1 MLQKFFDWFKPL
13 PPAKDK
19 ITDPVEIDKKYKH
32 FRVKLFISAYIGYAM
47 YYVTRQ
53 NLNPIAHVFKPAVG
67 MTDDQFGF
75 MVSISLIAY
84 GVGKFVSGMLAD
96 KSNIR
101 VFLAF
106 GLLASSIINL
116 FFGYLHSFFLLV
128 LFWTLN
134 QSFQSMGFP
143 PIARI
148 FAYLF
153 SPKERASKWTL
164 WASAHTVGISIAAI
178 IAAVIL
184 KLTNTVP
191 WIQWQFVFVLSGIM
205 GIATSIF
212 ILSSGADTPESVG
225 LPPVEE
231 YKKVS
236 QLVVKEKSDGDS
248 YMTLLRKYV
257 LTNKYIWILS
267 IAFLCVYYVR
277 YVTLSWAAIF
287 LDSRELSKASIP
299 LIFTLNPLV
308 GALGGITAGI
318 LTDKVFH
325 GKCSPAN
332 IIYFVLLA
340 LSAYGFYIFAG
351 PSHIAF
357 TCFFIAAIGFFVDG
371 PQNLLNVQISF
382 LTTKES
388 VAAACGF
395 CGLFA
400 YIGGFLA
407 GSGASFIK
415 NHWGWAGV
423 FNSCII
429 ACIIGVLLVLSVVK
443 KENRDS
449 KAKQQ

>member
-1 MLQKFFDWFKPL
+1 MLRKFLNWFKPL
-13 PPAKDK
+13 PPAAEKV
-19 ITDPVEIDKKYKH
+19 TDPAEIDKQYK
-32 FRVKLFISAYIGYAM
+32 RWRWKLFISAYIGYAM

-53 NLNPIAHVFKPAVG
+53 NLNPIAHVFKPEVG
-67 MTDDQFGF
+67 MTDQQFGL

-84 GVGKFVSGMLAD
+84 GVGKFISGMLAD

-106 GLLASSIINL
+106 GLLASSVINL

-148 FAYLF
+148 FAYWF

-184 KLTNTVP
+184 KNMDIFP
-191 WIQWQFVFVLSGIM
+191 WIQWQFVFVISGIL
-205 GIATSIF
+205 GIITSFF
-212 ILSSGADTPESVG
+212 ILANVTDTPESVG

-231 YKKVS
+231 YMHVE

-267 IAFLCVYYVR
+267 IAFLCVYFVR

-287 LDSRELSKASIP
+287 LDDRGLSKASIP

-308 GALGGITAGI
+308 GALGGITAGF

-325 GKCSPAN
+325 GRCSPVN
-332 IIYFVLLA
+332 IIYFILLA
-340 LSAYGFYIFAG
+340 LSAYGFYLFAG
-351 PSHIAF
+351 PNQIF
-357 TCFFIAAIGFFVDG
+357 LTCFFIGAVGFFVDG

-415 NHWGWAGV
+415 DHWDWPGV
-423 FNSCII
+423 FNSCIV
-429 ACIIGVLLVLSVVK
+429 ASIIGVLLVLTVVS
-443 KENRDS
+443 KEKRDVHTH
-449 KAKQQ
+449 K

>member
-1 MLQKFFDWFKPL
+1 MLKKFLDWFKPL
-13 PPAKDK
+13 PPATEK
-19 ITDPVEIDKKYKH
+19 ITDAAEIAKQYKKW
-32 FRVKLFISAYIGYAM
+32 RWKLFISAYIGYAM

-53 NLNPIAHVFKPAVG
+53 NLNPIAHVFKPATG
-67 MTDDQFGF
+67 MTDHQFGL

-84 GVGKFVSGMLAD
+84 GVGKFISGMLAD

-106 GLLASSIINL
+106 GLLASSVINL
-116 FFGYLHSFFLLV
+116 FFGYLHSFFFLV

-148 FAYLF
+148 FAYWF

-178 IAAVIL
+178 IAAVVL
-184 KLTNTVP
+184 KLTDIFP
-191 WIQWQFVFVLSGIM
+191 WMQWQFVFVLSGIL
-205 GIATSIF
+205 GILTSLY
-212 ILSSGADTPESVG
+212 ILHNVTDTPESVG

-231 YKKVS
+231 YMNVQ
-236 QLVVKEKSDGDS
+236 QLVVKEKQDGDS

-267 IAFLCVYYVR
+267 VAFLCVYFVR

-308 GALGGITAGI
+308 GALGGIVAGI

-325 GKCSPAN
+325 GRCTPAN

-340 LSAYGFYIFAG
+340 LAAYGFYLFAG
-351 PSHIAF
+351 PSHIAL
-357 TCFFIAAIGFFVDG
+357 TCFFIAALGFFVDG
-371 PQNLLNVQISF
+371 PQNLLNVQISL

-395 CGLFA
+395 CGLFG

-415 NHWGWAGV
+415 DHWGWAGV

-429 ACIIGVLLVLSVVK
+429 ACIIGVLLVLTVWR
-443 KENRDS
+443 KENRDVPVH
-449 KAKQQ
+449 K

>member
-13 PPAKDK
+13 PPAEKK
-19 ITDPVEIDKKYKH
+19 ITDPAEIDKQYKR

-67 MTDDQFGF
+67 MTDHQFGL

-84 GVGKFVSGMLAD
+84 GIGKFLSGMLAD

-106 GLLASSIINL
+106 GLLASSVINL
-116 FFGYLHSFFLLV
+116 FFGYLHSFYLLV
-128 LFWTLN
+128 FFWTLN
-134 QSFQSMGFP
+134 QAFQSMGFP

-148 FAYLF
+148 FAYWF

-205 GIATSIF
+205 GIGTAIF

-225 LPPVEE
+225 LPSVEE
-231 YKKVS
+231 YKKVQ
-236 QLVVKEKSDGDS
+236 QLVVKEKADGDS

-308 GALGGITAGI
+308 GALGGIVAGI
-318 LTDKVFH
+318 LTDKIFN
-325 GKCSPAN
+325 GRCSPAN

-340 LSAYGFYIFAG
+340 GSAYGFYIFAG
-351 PSHIAF
+351 PSHIAL

-407 GSGASFIK
+407 GSGASLIK
-415 NHWGWAGV
+415 DHWGWEGV

-429 ACIIGVLLVLSVVK
+429 ACIVGVLLVLTVVK
-443 KENRDS
+443 KENRDT
-449 KAKQQ
+449 KTAK

>member
-1 MLQKFFDWFKPL
+1 MLQKFLDWFKPL
-13 PPAKDK
+13 PPAAEK
-19 ITDPVEIDKKYKH
+19 ITDKAEIDKQYK
-32 FRVKLFISAYIGYAM
+32 RWRMKLFISAYIGYAM

-53 NLNPIAHVFKPAVG
+53 NLNPIAHVFKAETG
-67 MTDDQFGF
+67 ITNDQFGL

-84 GVGKFVSGMLAD
+84 GIGKFVSGMLAD

-106 GLLASSIINL
+106 GLMASSIINL

-134 QSFQSMGFP
+134 QAFQSMGFP

-148 FAYLF
+148 FAYWF

-178 IAAVIL
+178 LAAAIL
-184 KLTNTVP
+184 KLTDAVP
-191 WIQWQFVFVLSGIM
+191 FIQWQFVFVFSGIL
-205 GIATSIF
+205 GIITSFF
-212 ILSSGADTPESVG
+212 ILKNVTDTPESVG
-225 LPPVEE
+225 LPSVEE
-231 YKKVS
+231 YMNVQ
-236 QLVVKEKSDGDS
+236 QLVVKEKKDGDS
-248 YMTLLRKYV
+248 YWTLLRKYV

-267 IAFLCVYYVR
+267 IAFLCVYFVR

-287 LDSRELSKASIP
+287 LESRELSKASIP

-318 LTDKVFH
+318 LTDKVFK
-325 GKCSPAN
+325 GRCSPAN
-332 IIYFVLLA
+332 ILYFVLLA
-340 LSAYGFYIFAG
+340 ISAYGFYVFAG
-351 PSHIAF
+351 PNHVVF

-407 GSGASFIK
+407 GSGASAIL
-415 NHWGWAGV
+415 NRWGWAGV
-423 FNSCII
+423 FNSCIV
-429 ACIIGVLLVLSVVK
+429 ACIIGVLLVLTVVK
-443 KENRDS
+443 KENSD
-449 KAKQQ
+449 AKLTK

>member
-1 MLQKFFDWFKPL
+1 MLHKFLDWFKPL
-13 PPAKDK
+13 PPAAKK
-19 ITDPVEIDKKYKH
+19 ITDPVEVDKQYKK

-53 NLNPIAHVFKPAVG
+53 NLNPIAHVFKPATG
-67 MTDDQFGF
+67 MTDDQFGL

-84 GVGKFVSGMLAD
+84 GIGKFLSGMLAD

-106 GLLASSIINL
+106 GLMASSVINL
-116 FFGYLHSFFLLV
+116 FFGYLHSFYLLV
-128 LFWTLN
+128 FFWTLN
-134 QSFQSMGFP
+134 QAFQSMGFP

-148 FAYLF
+148 FAYWF

-184 KLTNTVP
+184 KLTNVVP
-191 WIQWQFVFVLSGIM
+191 WIHWQFVFVLSGIM

-212 ILSSGADTPESVG
+212 ILASGADTPESVG

-231 YKKVS
+231 YKKVE
-236 QLVVKEKSDGDS
+236 QLVVKEKTDGDS

-308 GALGGITAGI
+308 GALGGIVAGI
-318 LTDKVFH
+318 LTDKIFR
-325 GKCSPAN
+325 GRCSPAN

-340 LSAYGFYIFAG
+340 FSAYGFYLFAG
-351 PSHIAF
+351 PSHIAL

-400 YIGGFLA
+400 YIGGFMA

-415 NHWGWAGV
+415 NHWGWEGV
-423 FNSCII
+423 FNSCIV

-443 KENRDS
+443 KENRDA
-449 KAKQQ
+449 KAKK

>member
-1 MLQKFFDWFKPL
+1 MLQKFFNWFKPL
-13 PPAKDK
+13 PPAEVK
-19 ITDPVEIDKKYKH
+19 ITDPVEIDKQYKR
-32 FRVKLFISAYIGYAM
+32 FRWKLFISAYIGYAM

-53 NLNPIAHVFKPAVG
+53 NLNPIAHVFKPATG
-67 MTDDQFGF
+67 MTDDQFGL

-106 GLLASSIINL
+106 GLLASSVINL

-128 LFWTLN
+128 FFWTLN

-148 FAYLF
+148 FAYWF

-178 IAAVIL
+178 IAAAIL
-184 KLTNTVP
+184 KYTNVFP
-191 WIQWQFVFVLSGIM
+191 WMQWQFVFVLSGIL
-205 GIATSIF
+205 GIITSIF
-212 ILSSGADTPESVG
+212 ILINVTDTPESVG

-231 YKKVS
+231 YKKVK

-308 GALGGITAGI
+308 GALGGIIAGI

-332 IIYFVLLA
+332 IIYFILLG

-351 PSHIAF
+351 PNHIFF

-415 NHWGWAGV
+415 NHFGWAGV

-429 ACIIGVLLVLSVVK
+429 ACIIGVFLVLSVVR

-449 KAKQQ
+449 KTQK

>member
-1 MLQKFFDWFKPL
+1 MLHKFLDWFKPL
-13 PPAKDK
+13 PPAAHK
-19 ITDPVEIDKKYKH
+19 ITDPVEVDKQYKK

-53 NLNPIAHVFKPAVG
+53 NLNPIAHVFKPATG
-67 MTDDQFGF
+67 MTDDQFGL

-84 GVGKFVSGMLAD
+84 GVGKFLSGMLAD

-106 GLLASSIINL
+106 GLMASSVINL
-116 FFGYLHSFFLLV
+116 FFGYLHSFYLLV
-128 LFWTLN
+128 FFWTLN
-134 QSFQSMGFP
+134 QAFQSMGFP

-148 FAYLF
+148 FAYWF

-184 KLTNTVP
+184 KLTNVVP

-212 ILSSGADTPESVG
+212 ILANVTDTPESVG

-231 YKKVS
+231 YKKVQ

-308 GALGGITAGI
+308 GALGGIVAGI
-318 LTDKVFH
+318 LTDKVFN

-340 LSAYGFYIFAG
+340 GAAYGFYVFAG
-351 PSHIAF
+351 PSHIAL

-400 YIGGFLA
+400 YIGGFMA

-423 FNSCII
+423 FNSCIV

-443 KENRDS
+443 KENRD
-449 KAKQQ
+449 AKVKK

>member
-1 MLQKFFDWFKPL
+1 MFTKLLDWFKPL
-13 PPAKDK
+13 PPAAEK
-19 ITDPVEIDKKYKH
+19 ITDPAEIDKQYK
-32 FRVKLFISAYIGYAM
+32 RWRWKLFISAYIGYAM

-53 NLNPIAHVFKPAVG
+53 NLNPIAHVFKAETG
-67 MTDDQFGF
+67 ITNEQFGL

-84 GVGKFVSGMLAD
+84 GVGKFISGMLAD

-106 GLLASSIINL
+106 GLMASSVINL
-116 FFGYLHSFFLLV
+116 FFGYLTSFYLLV
-128 LFWTLN
+128 IFWTLN
-134 QSFQSMGFP
+134 QAFQSMGFP

-148 FAYLF
+148 FAYWF

-178 IAAVIL
+178 LAGLIL
-184 KLTNTVP
+184 KYMDIFP
-191 WIQWQFVFVLSGIM
+191 WIQWQFVFVLSGIL
-205 GIATSIF
+205 GILTSFF
-212 ILSSGADTPESVG
+212 ILANVTDTPESVG

-231 YKKVS
+231 YMKVE

-267 IAFLCVYYVR
+267 IAFLCVYFVR

-287 LDSRELSKASIP
+287 LESRHLSKASIP
-299 LIFTLNPLV
+299 LIFTINPLV
-308 GALGGITAGI
+308 GALGGITAGF
-318 LTDKVFH
+318 LTDKVFR
-325 GKCSPAN
+325 GRCSPAN

-351 PSHIAF
+351 PDKVF
-357 TCFFIAAIGFFVDG
+357 LTCFFIGAIGFFVDG

-400 YIGGFLA
+400 YIGGFMA
-407 GSGASFIK
+407 GSGASFIL

-423 FNSCII
+423 FNSCIV
-429 ACIIGVLLVLSVVK
+429 ASIIGVLLVLTVVP
-443 KENRDS
+443 KENRD
-449 KAKQQ
+449 AKTKK

>member
-1 MLQKFFDWFKPL
+1 MLKKFFDWFKPL
-13 PPAKDK
+13 PPAEHK
-19 ITDPVEIDKKYKH
+19 ITDPAEINKQYK
-32 FRVKLFISAYIGYAM
+32 RYRWKLFISAYIGYAM

-53 NLNPIAHVFKPAVG
+53 NLNPIAHVFKPATG
-67 MTDDQFGF
+67 MTDDQFGL

-128 LFWTLN
+128 FFWTLN

-148 FAYLF
+148 FAYWF

-178 IAAVIL
+178 IAAAIL
-184 KLTNTVP
+184 KLTNICP

-212 ILSSGADTPESVG
+212 ILINVTDTPESVG

-231 YKKVS
+231 YMNVK
-236 QLVVKEKSDGDS
+236 QLVTKEKSDGDS
-248 YMTLLRKYV
+248 YMTLLKKYV

-308 GALGGITAGI
+308 GALGGIVAGI
-318 LTDKVFH
+318 LTDKVFRGH
-325 GKCSPAN
+325 CSPAN

-340 LSAYGFYIFAG
+340 FSAYGFYIFAG
-351 PSHIAF
+351 PSHLLF
-357 TCFFIAAIGFFVDG
+357 TCIFIAAIGFFVDG

-415 NHWGWAGV
+415 NHWGWEGV

-429 ACIIGVLLVLSVVK
+429 ACIVGVLLVLSVVR
-443 KENRDS
+443 KEYSDA
-449 KAKQQ
+449 KAKN

>member
-1 MLQKFFDWFKPL
+1 MLHKFLDWFKPL
-13 PPAKDK
+13 PPATHK
-19 ITDPVEIDKKYKH
+19 ITDPVEVDKQYKK

-53 NLNPIAHVFKPAVG
+53 NLNPIAHVFKQSTG
-67 MTDDQFGF
+67 MTDDQFGL

-84 GVGKFVSGMLAD
+84 GVGKFLSGMLAD

-106 GLLASSIINL
+106 GLMASSVINL
-116 FFGYLHSFFLLV
+116 FFGYLHSFYLLV
-128 LFWTLN
+128 FFWTLN
-134 QSFQSMGFP
+134 QAFQSMGFP

-148 FAYLF
+148 FAYWF

-184 KLTNTVP
+184 KLTNIVP

-212 ILSSGADTPESVG
+212 ILANVTDTPECVG

-231 YKKVS
+231 YKKVQ

-308 GALGGITAGI
+308 GALGGIVAGI
-318 LTDKVFH
+318 LTDKVFN

-332 IIYFVLLA
+332 IIYFILLA
-340 LSAYGFYIFAG
+340 GAAYGFYIFAG
-351 PSHIAF
+351 PNHIAL

-400 YIGGFLA
+400 YIGGFMA

-423 FNSCII
+423 FNSCIV

-443 KENRDS
+443 KENRDA
-449 KAKQQ
+449 KAKK

>member
-13 PPAKDK
+13 PDATVK
-19 ITDPVEIDKKYKH
+19 ITDPEEINKQYK
-32 FRVKLFISAYIGYAM
+32 RWRWRLFISAYIGYAV

-53 NLNPIAHVFKPAVG
+53 NLNPIAHVFKAETG
-67 MTDDQFGF
+67 MTDHQFGL
-75 MVSISLIAY
+75 MVSVSLIAY
-84 GVGKFVSGMLAD
+84 GIGKFVSGMLAD

-106 GLLASSIINL
+106 GLMASSIINL
-116 FFGYLHSFFLLV
+116 FFGYLTSFFLLV
-128 LFWTLN
+128 FFWTLN
-134 QSFQSMGFP
+134 QAFQSMGFP

-148 FAYLF
+148 FAYWF

-178 IAAVIL
+178 IAACVL
-184 KLTNTVP
+184 KLMDVTP
-191 WIQWQFVFVLSGIM
+191 WVHWQFVFVISDIIGLCTSFYIL
-205 GIATSIF
+205 ATVT
-212 ILSSGADTPESVG
+212 DTPASVG

-231 YKKVS
+231 YTGCQ
-236 QLVVKEKSDGDS
+236 QLVTKEENEGSS
-248 YMTLLRKYV
+248 YWQLLCKYV

-267 IAFLCVYYVR
+267 VAFLCVYFVR

-287 LDSRELSKASIP
+287 LDSRDLSKASIP

-318 LTDKVFH
+318 LTSKVFK
-325 GKCSPAN
+325 GRCTPAN

-340 LSAYGFYIFAG
+340 ISAYGFYLFAG
-351 PSHIAF
+351 PNHVVL
-357 TCFFIAAIGFFVDG
+357 TCVFIAALGFFVDG
-371 PQNLLNVQISF
+371 PQNLINVQISL

-395 CGLFA
+395 CGLFG

-407 GSGASFIK
+407 GSGASFILE
-415 NHWGWAGV
+415 HFGWKGV
-423 FNSCII
+423 FN
-429 ACIIGVLLVLSVVK
+429 ACIVACIVGVLLVMTAWK
-443 KENRDS
+443 KENSDVATQ
-449 KAKQQ
+449 K

>member
-1 MLQKFFDWFKPL
+1 MLRKFIDWFKPL
-13 PPAKDK
+13 PEAAEK
-19 ITDPVEIDKKYKH
+19 ITDPQEITKQYK
-32 FRVKLFISAYIGYAM
+32 RWRLRLFISAYIGYAM

-53 NLNPIAHVFKPAVG
+53 NLNPIAHVFKEETG
-67 MTDDQFGF
+67 ITNDQFGL

-84 GVGKFVSGMLAD
+84 GIGKFVSGMLAD

-106 GLLASSIINL
+106 GLMASSVINL
-116 FFGYLHSFFLLV
+116 FFGYLTSFFLLV

-148 FAYLF
+148 FAYWF

-178 IAAVIL
+178 IAAAVL
-184 KLTNTVP
+184 KLMDITPLVH
-191 WIQWQFVFVLSGIM
+191 WQYVFVLSGIL
-205 GIATSIF
+205 GLLTSF
-212 ILSSGADTPESVG
+212 YILRSVTDTPASVG

-231 YKKVS
+231 YTGCQ
-236 QLVVKEKSDGDS
+236 QLVTKQASEGES
-248 YMTLLRKYV
+248 YWVLLRKYV

-267 IAFLCVYYVR
+267 VAFLCVYFVR

-287 LDSRELSKASIP
+287 LDTRELSKASIP

-325 GKCSPAN
+325 GRCTPSN
-332 IIYFVLLA
+332 VIYFVLLA
-340 LSAYGFYIFAG
+340 ISAYCFYLFAG
-351 PSHIAF
+351 PNHLF
-357 TCFFIAAIGFFVDG
+357 LTGFFIAALGFFVDG
-371 PQNLLNVQISF
+371 PQNLINVQISL

-395 CGLFA
+395 CGLFG

-407 GSGASFIK
+407 GSGASYILT
-415 NHWGWAGV
+415 HWGWAGV
-423 FNSCII
+423 FNSCIG
-429 ACIIGVLLVLSVVK
+429 ACVVGVLLVMTAWK
-443 KENRDS
+443 KENQDIC
-449 KAKQQ
+449 KTK